1 MSASHAMGCRSAGGL
16 CYEAPMTARYWKDL
30 TTEDFA
36 TLDPAS
42 TVAVLPLAAI
52 EQHGPHLP
60 LSTDATINAGIL
72 QRAADLAPMELPLL
86 MLPAHAVGLSPEHR
100 DFPGTLSLTPETLL
114 RLVMETADG
123 VARAGLRKLILFN
136 SHGGQPQALE
146 MAAQE
151 LRASRAMVV
160 VVANSWRL
168 MRAGEFFPPG
178 EREVG
183 LHAGAIETSMMLH
196 LQPGLVRR
204 DKIANFPSAATALEG
219 DHPEMATAGRLRFAW
234 QAQDLNP
241 TGAVG
246 DARLATAEAG
256 RALVEQAARGV
267 IALAGD
273 LSRLPLTILKN
284 R

>member
-1 MSASHAMGCRSAGGL
+1 
-16 CYEAPMTARYWKDL
+16 MTARYWKDL

-36 TLDPAS
+36 ALEAAR
-42 TVAVLPLAAI
+42 TVVVLPLAAT

-60 LSTDATINAGIL
+60 LSTDAAIGAGIL
-72 QRAADLAPMELPLL
+72 QRAVELAPIEVPLL
-86 MLPAHAVGLSPEHR
+86 VMPAHPVGLSPEHR
-100 DFPGTLSLTPETLL
+100 DFPGTLTLSPETLL
-114 RLVMETADG
+114 RLVIETAEG
-123 VARAGLRKLILFN
+123 AARAGLRKLILFN

-151 LRASRAMVV
+151 LRASRSMVA

-168 MRAGEFFPPG
+168 MRPGELFPPA
-178 EREVG
+178 EREAG
-183 LHAGAIETSMMLH
+183 IHAGAIETSLMLH

-204 DKIANFPSAATALEG
+204 DKIAHFRSAAGTLER
-219 DHPEMATAGRLRFAW
+219 DHPEMASAGRLRFAW

-256 RALVEQAARGV
+256 KVLVEQAARGLL
-267 IALAGD
+267 ALAAD
-273 LSRLPLTILKN
+273 LSCLPLETLKS

>member
-1 MSASHAMGCRSAGGL
+1 M

-36 TLDPAS
+36 ALDPAR
-42 TVAVLPLAAI
+42 TVAVLPVAAI

-60 LSTDATINAGIL
+60 LSTDATINTGIL
-72 QRAADLAPMELPLL
+72 QRAVDVAPMDLPLL
-86 MLPAHAVGLSPEHR
+86 VLPAHAIGLSPEHR
-100 DFPGTLSLTPETLL
+100 DFPGTLSLSPETLL
-114 RLVMETADG
+114 RLVIETAEG

-146 MAAQE
+146 LAAQE
-151 LRASRAMVV
+151 LRASRAMAVV
-160 VVANSWRL
+160 VVNSWRL
-168 MRAGEFFPPG
+168 GRPGEFFPPG

-183 LHAGAIETSMMLH
+183 IHAGAIETSIMLH

-204 DKIANFPSAATALEG
+204 DKIANFPSSATALEG
-219 DHPEMATAGRLRFAW
+219 DHPEMASAGRLRFAW

-256 RALVEQAARGV
+256 KALVEQSARGL
-267 IALAGD
+267 IALASD
-273 LSRLPLTILKN
+273 LSRLPLMTLKS

>member
-1 MSASHAMGCRSAGGL
+1 
-16 CYEAPMTARYWKDL
+16 MTARYWKDL

-36 TLDPAS
+36 ALDGAR
-42 TVAVLPLAAI
+42 TVAVMPVAAT

-60 LSTDATINAGIL
+60 LSTDAAISAGIL
-72 QRAADLAPMELPLL
+72 QRAVELAPMDVPLL
-86 MLPAHAVGLSPEHR
+86 VLPAHNIGLSPEHR
-100 DFPGTLSLTPETLL
+100 DFPGTLSLSPSTLL
-114 RLVMETADG
+114 RLLIETAEG

-151 LRASRAMVV
+151 LRTAQAMVA
-160 VVANSWRL
+160 VVANSWKL
-168 MRAGEFFPPG
+168 MRPGEFFPPG
-178 EREVG
+178 EREIG
-183 LHAGAIETSMMLH
+183 IHGGAIETSLMLH
-196 LQPGLVRR
+196 LHPGLVRR
-204 DKIANFPSAATALEG
+204 DKIAFFPSSASALER
-219 DHPEMATAGRLRFAW
+219 DHPEMASAGRLHFAW

-256 RALVEQAARGV
+256 RAMVEQAARGL
-267 IALAGD
+267 LAMAAD
-273 LSRLPLTILKN
+273 LSRLPLETLKS